1 MKIDQYNHMSTQL
14 NQQIDS
20 LNAANLAELALFV
33 EFLLLKQDQKSHSMT
48 RKKSQFLEG
57 IQPIEIPVSNYMVQ
71 RDDIYENRI

>member
-1 MKIDQYNHMSTQL
+1 MNTQL

-33 EFLLLKQDQKSHSMT
+33 EFLLLKQKQKGHSMIP
-48 RKKSQFLEG
+48 KKSQFLEG
-57 IQPIEIPVSNYMVQ
+57 IQPIEIPVSNYLVQ

>member
-1 MKIDQYNHMSTQL
+1 MNPQL

-33 EFLLLKQDQKSHSMT
+33 EFLLLKQEQKAHSMT
-48 RKKSQFLEG
+48 HQKSQFLEG
-57 IQPIEIPVSNYMVQ
+57 IQPIEIPVSNYLVQ